1 MALIQKAPEGA
12 KVLDLPSARLAR
24 AEARV
29 GEPSSYIKLTA
40 GYVEIKAELDVLVVG
55 DLLNAKIKEALTR
68 LFADPLDVDVVMAEG
83 ISDTDLQAI
92 FEFASGKS
100 LGESSASTKP

>member
-1 MALIQKAPEGA
+1 MALLKKAPDGA

-40 GYVEIKAELDVLVVG
+40 GYVEIKPELDVLVVG
-55 DLLNAKIKEALTR
+55 DLIEGNVKDALLR
-68 LFADPLDVDVVMAEG
+68 LFTDPKDVDVVMAEG
-83 ISDTDLQAI
+83 ISDIDLKAI

-100 LGESSASTKP
+100 LGEFSASTKP